1 MQVKANLRVKTIR
14 LLLTN
19 FILCT
24 TLSVTAVYGYDQS
37 QLKAGKDQLCQMLS
51 DRPVMREFVQPGDK
65 LWQWT
70 IRQFAG
76 DAAGVPIKWSTT
88 KLDKTDEYIAENEYP
103 TEGRAGYIRMRKTDA
118 KGVPLSADTLWSSFV
133 FECYNIGNGAKFQQ
147 VYIKALHSSC
157 NENQWIEDNTRI
169 EYDSYKKT
177 RQFFDEVIEPMA
189 RQRNIKV
196 DSRLWGKTVPATYE
210 EWIAIYQNRNEY
222 PWSYWGQFFK
232 TTVLPYR
239 ERLNNGR

>member
-1 MQVKANLRVKTIR
+1 LKSILP
-14 LLLTN
+14 LLTS
-19 FILCT
+19 FILGS
-24 TLSVTAVYGYDQS
+24 TLSLSAVYGYDQS
-37 QLKAGKDQLCQMLS
+37 QLSAGHAQLCQMLS
-51 DRPVMREFVQPGDK
+51 DRPAMRAFVQPGDK

-76 DAAGVPIKWSTT
+76 EAAGVPIKWSTT

-103 TEGRAGYIRMRKTDA
+103 TERRPGYIRIRKTDA
-118 KGVPLSADTLWSSFV
+118 KGAPLSADTLWSCFV

-147 VYIKALHSSC
+147 VYIKALTSSC
-157 NENQWIEDNTRI
+157 NEDQWIEENTRI
-169 EYDSYKKT
+169 EFESYKKT

-210 EWIAIYQNRNEY
+210 EWIATYQNRGDY

-239 ERLNNGR
+239 ERLKKGR